1 LNNHYF
7 CNYHTLWLEE
17 TALFSL
23 AIKAEERLSRGGGA
37 SEKKNREEN
46 IKREEKK
53 KPNQGRGKRNRGRN
67 PGESKKK
74 TQTEKD
80 EQHRKRPL
88 TPSITIGFLFSS
100 ARRNKARRT
109 QGKGALP
116 SCYDSSYHGIKVTS
130 LQIKKYCFQYR
141 TELLAFKQRIAACAE
156 CGKRDAFTTAVSSAS
171 SSSLWFNYNVYT

>member
-1 LNNHYF
+1 M
-7 CNYHTLWLEE
+7 
-17 TALFSL
+17 FSL
-23 AIKAEERLSRGGGA
+23 AIKAKERLSRGGGA
-37 SEKKNREEN
+37 SEKKTGRRISRE
-46 IKREEKK
+46 RRKK
-53 KPNQGRGKRNRGRN
+53 SQNQGRGKGNRGRN

-74 TQTEKD
+74 TQTKKE

-116 SCYDSSYHGIKVTS
+116 SCYDSSYHRIKVTS

-141 TELLAFKQRIAACAE
+141 TELLAFKQRIAASAE
-156 CGKRDAFTTAVSSAS
+156 CGKRYAFTTAVSSAS
-171 SSSLWFNYNVYT
+171 SSPLWFNYSIYT